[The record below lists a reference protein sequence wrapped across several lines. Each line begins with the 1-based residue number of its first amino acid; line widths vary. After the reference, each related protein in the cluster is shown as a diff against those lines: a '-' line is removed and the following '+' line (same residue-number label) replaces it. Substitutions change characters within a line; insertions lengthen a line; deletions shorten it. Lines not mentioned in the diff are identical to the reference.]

1 MNENM
6 IIYIVQPG
14 DTLNMIATRFNVTTR
29 VILENNPIRNDLII
43 FPGQFIFIPRKSNRY
58 FDDMDYNQC
67 PFPPSGFPGDRRYAY
82 YEVQRGDTLQI
93 IAGRFDTSVDAI
105 VEANRLSGPN
115 ATIFPGQVL
124 RIPTRGELF
133 TLED

>member
-1 MNENM
+1 MNQDM

-29 VILENNPIRNDLII
+29 VILENNPIRNDLVI
-43 FPGQFIFIPRKSNRY
+43 FPGQFLFIPRTNNRC
-58 FDDMDYNQC
+58 FDDMYHNQW
-67 PFPPSGFPGDRRYAY
+67 PFPPSDFPGDRRFAY
-82 YEVQRGDTLQI
+82 YEVQRGDTLRI
-93 IAGRFDTSVDAI
+93 IASRFDTSVDAI

-124 RIPTRGELF
+124 RIPTVGELF
-133 TLED
+133 TIEE